1 MPQVDGPK
9 LIEIL
14 WNDALRTIEGPD
26 SQGAPIDP
34 TEVWT
39 RLHETLAA
47 LGLEL
52 DLRAS
57 AASATPWPTHVD
69 GIPVEEIIRL
79 ASRYPDES

>member
-1 MPQVDGPK
+1 MPEVDGPK

-34 TEVWT
+34 AEVWT
-39 RLHETLAA
+39 RLHETLAT

-57 AASATPWPTHVD
+57 GASATPWPTHVD